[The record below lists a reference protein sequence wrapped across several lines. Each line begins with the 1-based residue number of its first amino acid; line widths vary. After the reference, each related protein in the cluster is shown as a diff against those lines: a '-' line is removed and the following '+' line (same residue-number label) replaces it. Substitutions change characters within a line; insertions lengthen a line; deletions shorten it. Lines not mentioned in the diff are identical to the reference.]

1 MAQTAVSHN
10 IPFITMQP
18 ENSGIWQY
26 PADSFIHPIALQVW
40 DGMAY
45 LLDGG
50 RVLAIDV
57 QNPSPPQVLLAPGD
71 EVADVGTS
79 VTVIEPLDLAADAD
93 GLLVLDRAGDVYR
106 YDWAAEA
113 WVVDWYMRPIGDT
126 SSHYYVALGRDGDA
140 RYLLETSYK
149 FMVQYADGAQT
160 ALWPLPEMRGVDVA
174 VLAGDVFV
182 LMNEMDSTAGALMRY
197 RETALIDSFA
207 PTVAINRPRDLA
219 VGQGSVRVLDENG
232 RRLLKLGAGD
242 GAVQEMMQLP
252 AGINAVAIAA
262 ESGAATESGAI
273 VLAGRDRLYFYDNP
287 GQTAHI
293 AGEAMLAAGQPHDG
307 DWLAQID
314 GFASPIGPNVS
325 NRDLQMAGAPR
336 HYRLGVHQGSDFYWA
351 RGAQVVAAADG
362 TVIRAVL
369 DYVPP
374 FPAAYYN
381 WRVQSHEL
389 GYTSEEALDFYRGR
403 QVWVQHDNGLISRYV
418 HLSAIDYRIAEGGR
432 VVQGQPIG
440 LVGNSGSPAALVSDT
455 EDAHLHFE
463 LWRGDYYI
471 GQFLRPIETRE
482 WIETILNVE

>member
-1 MAQTAVSHN
+1 MRETAVSHN
-10 IPFITMQP
+10 APFITTQP
-18 ENSGIWQY
+18 TNTGIWQY
-26 PADSFIHPIALQVW
+26 PADSFIHPIALQIW
-40 DGMAY
+40 DGVAY
-45 LLDGG
+45 MIDGG
-50 RVLAIDV
+50 RVLALDV
-57 QNPSPPQVLLAPGD
+57 QNPSLPRVLLAPGD
-71 EVADVGTS
+71 EVADVGTP
-79 VTVIEPLDLAADAD
+79 VTVIEPLDLVADAD

-106 YDWAAEA
+106 YEWATET
-113 WVVDWYMRPIGDT
+113 WLVEWYMRPIGDT

-160 ALWPLPEMRGVDVA
+160 ALWPLPERRGVDVA
-174 VLAGDVFV
+174 VQAGDVFV
-182 LMNEMDSTAGALMRY
+182 LMNEMDSTAGTLTLY

-207 PTVAINRPRDLA
+207 PTVAINQPRDLA
-219 VGQGSVRVLDENG
+219 MGQGSVRVLDENG
-232 RRLLKLGAGD
+232 RRLLKLGTGD
-242 GAVQEMMQLP
+242 GIVQEIIQLP
-252 AGINAVAIAA
+252 NSISTIATDPQSDA
-262 ESGAATESGAI
+262 LL
-273 VLAGRDRLYFYDNP
+273 LAGRDRLYFYDNP
-287 GQTAHI
+287 TQTAHI
-293 AGEAMLAAGQPHDG
+293 AADAVGDGMLAAEQPHDV

-325 NRDLQMAGAPR
+325 NRDLQMPGAPR

-351 RGAQVVAAADG
+351 RGTQVVAVADG

-389 GYTSEEALDFYRGR
+389 GYTSDEALDFYRGR

-418 HLSAIDYRIAEGGR
+418 HLSAIDYRIAVGER
-432 VVQGQPIG
+432 VLQGQPIG
-440 LVGNSGSPAALVSDT
+440 LVGNSGSPAALESDT